1 MNRDFLLVDED
12 WGCVTFSIN
21 FNKIDVLPRITLS
34 DMTGATILNVGLFML
49 TLNLCVLDRV
59 QREMNR
65 RCREARRRNA
75 QNGQN

>member
-1 MNRDFLLVDED
+1 MNREILLVDED
-12 WGCVTFSIN
+12 WGCITLSIN

-34 DMTGATILNVGLFML
+34 DMTGATILNVGLFMF

-65 RCREARRRNA
+65 RYREEKRRNFEE
-75 QNGQN
+75 GQN